1 VNTKL
6 KHVLANLL
14 VVLLVLEPFSFAL
27 AGGITAAPGAPA
39 SKQPTIDAAA
49 NGVPVVNI
57 VKPNASG
64 LSHNQFDQFN
74 VPSQGV
80 IINNSSSAGV
90 SQLGGAIAGNAN
102 FGGGAEARII
112 LNEVTGSSRS
122 RIEGYTEIFGFAA
135 QYILAN
141 PNGISVNGG
150 GFINTPKATL
160 TTGAPRFDGAGGLLG
175 LDVRRGDVL
184 IEGQGLNAGN
194 LDAFEIV
201 SRTAKINAE
210 LHARNLSIIA
220 GQGSYDPATGQSTP
234 LAPDGSAAPIF
245 ALDSTALGGMYAQ
258 RIKLVGTEAG
268 VGVNLGG
275 TVRST
280 DQLTLT
286 ADGKIQL
293 AGAVSSDKDA
303 AVASRSGSVEIS
315 GKLGTGGTAGV
326 EAAQE
331 LRLATLAGGDAPL
344 LYGENVNITAKT
356 LHNVD
361 GQMLAN
367 AAFAA
372 TVSADAANS
381 GTIYSGSGLTLA
393 TTGALRNAGQ
403 VLAKNSLDIT
413 TTGRIENSGKVQSGG
428 TASVRSAGDIDNAG
442 GEILAQGGM
451 VLEAAGNV
459 ANTGSIN
466 TNGLA
471 SISAG
476 GILSNTGGS
485 ISSHGD
491 LELVATGSLSNT
503 GAISSGASSTV
514 RSAGDIDNA
523 GGEILAQGGMALEAT
538 GNVVNTGSIN
548 TTGLA
553 SISAG
558 GILSNTGGSISS
570 HGDLELVATGSLS
583 NTGTIYSG
591 ASGIVRTPSLLNSS
605 TGQILALGNLLFE
618 NAASLENRGLLRT
631 GQVATMTTGGFSN
644 QGGQIL
650 AQSGI
655 ALNASADVE
664 NTGTLNSGGF
674 GAYRTTGLLRNT
686 GSFLTQGD
694 ATFSSAGDFVNT
706 GILQFG
712 GRLEYVLGGNLLNT
726 GGQILVTGDSLLAAN
741 GDLTNT
747 GLLFTGGTATYAVGG
762 TLLNNRGQ
770 MLSLGDMLL
779 RGAAPGTRM
788 LKLQND
794 SGLIESL
801 HGSIGIKADSV
812 LNNNLDFSLEEG
824 AIPGTT
830 LEGGLHSYGNDG
842 WGVGPIFTWATGH
855 GTTPGL
861 FTWNSCRIYLDY
873 VNALGLDAARNVFSL
888 AELTAAVNVA
898 ELELQSAPN
907 AARQTKVNWVKSTI
921 LTPQVPYAV
930 VILPGQRG
938 EITVYEATTATDRAA
953 GMDKGASIAA
963 STSIAI
969 DAAEFRN
976 NVSKVSTA
984 TGDIDIDAA
993 SFENVGRTLYERST
1007 VKWGRGFTN
1016 NSKNKGVFSEGNGQE
1031 VLLSPVGYAYGTVN
1045 AGGKVTITAAHV
1057 NNGIAENSGVASST
1071 SGSATTPGAP
1081 QGAIIAPPSPAANG
1095 QTLSD
1100 IDSLIGPLPVG
1111 GLFSV
1116 NTTPGHHY
1124 LVETNPAL
1132 TSMASFYGSDYFL
1145 SRAGID
1151 LDKTHQQLLGDAFYE
1166 TRLVREQVFALTGR
1180 RLLSSSVTSDAEQM
1194 QALMDS
1200 ALRAKSSLDLTIG
1213 VALSEAQLAQLTE
1226 DIVWLEKTVVDGH
1239 EVLAPKVYLASAS
1252 LEKIAQGGSVIVGK
1266 DVALTTTGDASNTG
1280 VIQAANTLTINA
1292 ANIFNTSGTL
1302 QGQTAALAAT
1312 DSITNTSGL
1321 IKGGEVTLAAGK
1333 NIVSDTASITFA
1345 SANTTS
1351 TVAGTRGRIEA
1362 SGNLNMQ
1369 AGESISL
1376 IGSDAAAGGSATVSA
1391 GKDVIVSAQQ
1401 TSTSFATSQGS
1412 KYSASASVVDNQA
1425 ATLTSGGAL
1434 AVTAGQDLLVHGST
1448 VQAGGNAALA
1458 AGGDLSITSAT
1469 NTQEFSR
1476 SLQSKGGGLFG
1487 GKSSESASGSS
1498 STNVASQVT
1507 AGGSLTAEAGKAGA
1521 GDLVVAGSTLS
1532 ATQDVK
1538 LAAASN
1544 ANILAAQMTSSS
1556 QHQSSSS
1563 GFGGLI
1569 SSSGS
1574 KENRKVTTERSEIA
1588 AGGDISVEAQKDIT
1602 LTAAKIISGGE
1613 TQLVAKNG
1621 NVSLLTSKDSEYNR
1635 SVSSD
1640 VGWLTWS
1647 SQDKGKSAET
1657 IVNTLIATGKGL
1669 TITSRDGVTVEYK
1682 QSGDLR
1688 QDIQQLSQAQGLEW
1702 MGELLKRDDVN
1713 WKGVQ
1718 EQYESWNKKDGGI
1731 SPAATIVLAIAA
1743 SAAAGVFAPEFA
1755 GMMLGIGKGAS
1766 ATMLALQSALAAGIT
1781 ATTANVTV
1789 AAANAA
1795 VGGDFGKNM
1804 EALVSEEG
1812 IRSLLASMVLAGEMS
1827 KFGSTFD
1834 TYPAVGKILAT
1845 TTVKTITSNIIGGN
1859 DLEKAFLTSLGS
1871 SFSSYAS
1878 GKITGAELNKAV
1890 SIILQGASGAAG
1902 AALAGGD
1909 PLEGALSSMAV
1920 EMAEWVK
1927 ATPLSAAQKAEKEK
1941 YSAMDN
1947 CAYEAQCKSVTVG
1960 GEKYVKLDPGNLD
1973 ALEDKS
1979 VAKLASEQLAKA
1991 GIDPDKL
1998 VNSETNLGI
2007 SIYYKPANETGPVKA
2022 MGEVVIA
2029 VKGTEITSWKDMVT
2043 NVKQAFGYGGT
2054 QYDVA
2059 TNTDNLK
2066 VLKDF
2071 ADKNNCMIV
2080 ATGHSLGGGVATA
2093 MASTN
2098 YIDEAIVFNPA
2109 AVNSN
2114 TIARAGGTGSDA
2126 DNKTTAYVSRSDLL
2140 TNLQDLILNP
2150 AFGNKIYG
2158 TRITTDGAGLH
2169 GIEPFMAAKSVT
2181 P

>member
-1 VNTKL
+1 MNTKL

-14 VVLLVLEPFSFAL
+14 VVLLVLEPFSFAM
-27 AGGITAAPGAPA
+27 AGGITVAPGAPA
-39 SKQPTIDAAA
+39 SKQPTMDAAP
-49 NGVPVVNI
+49 NGVQVVNI

-80 IINNSSSAGV
+80 IINNSNKVGV
-90 SQLGGAIAGNAN
+90 SQLGGAISGNAN

-160 TTGAPRFDGAGGLLG
+160 TTGVPHFDGAGGLLG
-175 LDVRRGDVL
+175 LDVRRGDVV

-234 LAPDGSAAPIF
+234 LAPDGSTAPMF

-258 RIKLVGTEAG
+258 RITFVGTEAG

-275 TVRST
+275 IIRAT

-315 GKLGTGGTAGV
+315 GKLGAGGTAGV

-331 LRLATLAGGDAPL
+331 LRLTSPAVGDAPL
-344 LYGENVNITAKT
+344 LYGQNVNITAKT
-356 LHNVD
+356 LNNVD
-361 GQMLAN
+361 GQVLAETAL
-367 AAFAA
+367 AAA
-372 TVSADAANS
+372 VSADAANS

-393 TTGALRNAGQ
+393 TTGSLRNAGQ

-413 TTGRIENSGKVQSGG
+413 TTGRMENSGKVQSGG

-451 VLEAAGNV
+451 
-459 ANTGSIN
+459 
-466 TNGLA
+466 
-471 SISAG
+471 
-476 GILSNTGGS
+476 
-485 ISSHGD
+485 
-491 LELVATGSLSNT
+491 
-503 GAISSGASSTV
+503 
-514 RSAGDIDNA
+514 
-523 GGEILAQGGMALEAT
+523 ALEAT
-538 GNVVNTGSIN
+538 GNVANTGTIN

-570 HGDLELVATGSLS
+570 HGDLELGATGSLS

-618 NAASLENRGLLRT
+618 NAASLENRGLLRA

-664 NTGTLNSGGF
+664 NTGTFNSGGF

-686 GSFLTQGD
+686 GSILTQGD
-694 ATFSSAGDFVNT
+694 ATFSSAGDLVNT

-726 GGQILVTGDSLLAAN
+726 GGQILVTGDSLLTAS

-770 MLSLGDMLL
+770 MLSSGDMLL

-812 LNNNLDFSLEEG
+812 VNNNLDFSLEEG
-824 AIPGTT
+824 AIQGTRK
-830 LEGGLHSYGNDG
+830 EGGLAVYSNDYSAAYYT
-842 WGVGPIFTWATGH
+842 VFNWATGH
-855 GTTPGL
+855 SPDSGTYASDAKRLPA
-861 FTWNSCRIYLDY
+861 DY
-873 VNALGLDAARNVFSL
+873 AQTIGLDIARNIFSL
-888 AELTAAVNVA
+888 AEITAAVA
-898 ELELQSAPN
+898 KTEEEL
-907 AARQTKVNWVKSTI
+907 AATPDTTRQTHVNWIKNNIVAT
-921 LTPQVPYAV
+921 QGPYSV
-930 VILPGQRG
+930 VCRAGQRC
-938 EITVYEATTATDRAA
+938 ELLAYEAITTTDRVT
-953 GMDKGASIAA
+953 GLDKGGSIAA
-963 STSIAI
+963 STSIAV
-969 DAAEFRN
+969 DAGQFTN
-976 NVSKVSTA
+976 TVSKVFTT
-984 TGDIDIDAA
+984 TGDITINAA
-993 SFENVGRTLYERST
+993 NFENIGKDVYERTT
-1007 VKWGRGFTN
+1007 VKWGRGFRNTV
-1016 NSKNKGVFSEGNGQE
+1016 KNKGTYSEGNGQE
-1031 VLLSPVGYAYGTVN
+1031 LVQTPVGYAYGSLS

-1057 NNGIAENSGVASST
+1057 QNGIAENSGVASST
-1071 SGSATTPGAP
+1071 SGSATTPDAP
-1081 QGAIIAPPSPAANG
+1081 QGAIIAPPSQAANG

-1100 IDSLIGPLPVG
+1100 MGSVIGALPQG
-1111 GLFSV
+1111 GLFSL
-1116 NTTPGHHY
+1116 NATPGHHY

-1166 TRLVREQVFALTGR
+1166 TTLVREQVFSLTGK
-1180 RLLSSSVTSDAEQM
+1180 RLLSSSATSDAEQM

-1200 ALRAKSSLDLTIG
+1200 ALRAKASLDLTIG

-1266 DVALTTTGDASNTG
+1266 DVAISATGDASNTG
-1280 VIQAANTLTINA
+1280 LIQAANTLTINA
-1292 ANIFNTSGTL
+1292 ANIFNTSGAL
-1302 QGQTAALAAT
+1302 QGQAAALAAT
-1312 DSITNTSGL
+1312 DSLTNTSGL

-1345 SANTTS
+1345 SSNTTS

-1362 SGNLNMQ
+1362 GGNLNMQ
-1369 AGESISL
+1369 AGENISL
-1376 IGSDAAAGGSATVSA
+1376 LGSDAAAGGSATLSA
-1391 GKDVIVSAQQ
+1391 GKDVVVSAQQ
-1401 TSTSFATSQGS
+1401 TKSSFATSQGS
-1412 KYSASASVVDNQA
+1412 KYSASSSVVANQA

-1448 VQAGGNAALA
+1448 VQAGGDASLA
-1458 AGGDLSITSAT
+1458 AGRDQSITSAT

-1476 SLQSKGGGLFG
+1476 KLQSKSGGLFG

-1498 STNVASQVT
+1498 STSVASRVS
-1507 AGGSLTAEAGKAGA
+1507 AGGALTAEAGKAGA
-1521 GDLVVAGSTLS
+1521 GDLVVAGSTVS

-1556 QHQSSSS
+1556 QYQSSSS

-1588 AGGDISVEAQKDIT
+1588 AGGDVSVEAQKDIT
-1602 LTAAKIISGGE
+1602 LTAAKITSGGE
-1613 TQLVAKNG
+1613 TQLVAKSG

-1635 SVSSD
+1635 SVSSN

-1657 IVNTLIATGKGL
+1657 VVNTLIATGKGL

-1682 QSGDLR
+1682 QTGDLR

-1718 EQYESWNKKDGGI
+1718 EQYESWNKKDGGL
-1731 SPAATIVLAIAA
+1731 SPAATIVLAIAV
-1743 SAAAGVFAPEFA
+1743 SAATAGTATEFSA
-1755 GMMLGIGKGAS
+1755 ALIGSMTESVALN
-1766 ATMLALQSALAAGIT
+1766 LALQSALAAGLT
-1781 ATTANVTV
+1781 ATAANVSV

-1795 VGGDFGKNM
+1795 AGGDFGKNM

-1812 IRSLLASMVLAGEMS
+1812 VRSLLASMVLAGAMNQMGTS
-1827 KFGSTFD
+1827 FKDPKFF
-1834 TYPAVGKILAT
+1834 AAEQRVLAT
-1845 TTVKTITSNIIGGN
+1845 TLVKTLTSTVVGGQ
-1859 DLEKAFLTSLGS
+1859 DLEKAFLTALGS
-1871 SFSSYAS
+1871 SFDSYVLGEIDLKKLQEAERL
-1878 GKITGAELNKAV
+1878 ILVGAL
-1890 SIILQGASGAAG
+1890 GAAG
-1902 AALAGGD
+1902 AKLTGGD
-1909 PLEGALSSMAV
+1909 PLQGAISSMVV
-1920 EMAEWVK
+1920 EMADWIK
-1927 ATPLSAAQKAEKEK
+1927 ATPLTEKQKAEGAK
-1941 YSAMDN
+1941 YAEVS
-1947 CAYEAQCKSVTVG
+1947 QCSYSD
-1960 GEKYVKLDPGNLD
+1960 ECM
-1973 ALEDKS
+1973 S
-1979 VAKLASEQLAKA
+1979 KA
-1991 GIDPDKL
+1991 GYARISENDLREKVGIAPDKL
-1998 VNSETNLGI
+1998 IDST
-2007 SIYYKPANETGPVKA
+2007 TGLHAALFEKN
-2022 MGEVVIA
+2022 GEVIFVVRGSA
-2029 VKGTEITSWKDMVT
+2029 VAGDWLT
-2043 NVKQAFGYGGT
+2043 NVSQAFFGVGA
-2054 QYDVA
+2054 QYTTIAKDGETLGKIQQYAQNNSSSLVA
-2059 TNTDNLK
+2059 
-2066 VLKDF
+2066 
-2071 ADKNNCMIV
+2071 A
-2080 ATGHSLGGGVATA
+2080 GHSLGGGVATLL
-2093 MASTN
+2093 ASTK
-2098 YIDEAIVFNPA
+2098 YFDKAVVFNPA
-2109 AVNSN
+2109 GVSNSIFTAVKGDKEM
-2114 TIARAGGTGSDA
+2114 AHA
-2126 DNKTTAYVSRSDLL
+2126 KTTAYVSRGDLL
-2140 TNLQDLILNP
+2140 TNLQDIIP
-2150 AFGNKIYG
+2150 FIIPKTVG
-2158 TRITTDGAGLH
+2158 TRVLMDGAGLH
-2169 GIEPFMAAKSVT
+2169 NIDPVVSTLNSK
-2181 P
+2181 